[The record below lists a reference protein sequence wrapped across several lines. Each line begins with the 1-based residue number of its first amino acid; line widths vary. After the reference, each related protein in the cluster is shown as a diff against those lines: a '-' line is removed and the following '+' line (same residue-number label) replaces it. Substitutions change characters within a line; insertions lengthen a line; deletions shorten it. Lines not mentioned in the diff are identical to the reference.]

1 MVTFVPELFAEQV
14 AERAGAA
21 GQAWLDGLP
30 DLAADYARRW
40 QLSFDGPA
48 MHGYVGVVLPAT
60 RSDGSPVVLKMS
72 MVDEETRDEPIAL
85 AAWAGVGAV
94 RLLDSDA
101 ERGVL
106 LLEGLDASRSL
117 LTEPLDDAVRIA
129 TGLLR
134 RLSVPAPPGLTRD
147 LRTEAER
154 FTEEAPQLWQ
164 SLGQPFPRKLLDA
177 ARDVCAQLGPTAARL
192 LVNEDLHYE
201 NVLAGTREPWL
212 VIDPKPLI
220 GDPEFTTLAL
230 IWNRWSE
237 SSLDER
243 FAAIVDGAGF
253 DPDRARAWTLV
264 RAVINWLDFVDDEDF
279 EDDGFLAVQEIAPW
293 ALR

>member
-1 MVTFVPELFAEQV
+1 MTFVPEPFAEHVV
-14 AERAGAA
+14 ACAGET

-30 DLAADYARRW
+30 DLAADYAQRW
-40 QLSFDGPA
+40 QLTFDGPA

-60 RSDGSPVVLKMS
+60 RSDGSPAVLKMS
-72 MVDEETRDEPIAL
+72 MVDKETRDEPIAL
-85 AAWAGVGAV
+85 EVWAGAGAV

-101 ERGVL
+101 ARGVL
-106 LLEGLDASRSL
+106 LLEGLDATRSL
-117 LTEPLDDAVRIA
+117 QTEPIDDAVRIS

-134 RLSVPAPPGLTRD
+134 RLSVPAPAGLTRD
-147 LRTEAER
+147 LRIEAEQ
-154 FTEEAPQLWQ
+154 FSVAGPELWAD
-164 SLGQPFPRKLLDA
+164 LGAPFPRKLLDA
-177 ARDVCAQLGPTAARL
+177 ALDVCAQLGPTAARL
-192 LVNEDLHYE
+192 LVNQDLHYE

-230 IWNRWSE
+230 VWNRWSE
-237 SSLDER
+237 SSVDDR

-264 RAVINWLDFVDDEDF
+264 RAVQNWLDFVGNEDF
-279 EDDGFLAVQEIAPW
+279 EDVGFHAVQEIAPW
-293 ALR
+293 AMR